1 MESVVDSLANVT
13 TDGACDGLVVGK
25 TGGELLDCGV
35 DGLEALLEGRAVVEL
50 QLTEAGLKVR
60 KRR

>member
-1 MESVVDSLANVT
+1 M
-13 TDGACDGLVVGK
+13 GK

-35 DGLEALLEGRAVVEL
+35 DGLQALLKGCGVVEL
-50 QLTEAGLKVR
+50 QLTEAGLKVG